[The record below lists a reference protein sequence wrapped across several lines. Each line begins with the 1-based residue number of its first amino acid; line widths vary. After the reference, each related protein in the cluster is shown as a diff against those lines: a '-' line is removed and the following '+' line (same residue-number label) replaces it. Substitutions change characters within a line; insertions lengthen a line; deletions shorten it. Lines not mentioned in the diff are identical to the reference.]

1 MFLKGE
7 FILKRL
13 IISALFSIILLIS
26 AISCS
31 TENPVGPLVPPSGQ
45 GNVFDQNKL
54 LGRGINLGNA
64 LEAPNEGEWGVT
76 LKAEYFTII
85 KNAGFNSVRIPIKW
99 SAHALT
105 NPPYTISSTFFSR
118 IDWAIDQALK
128 NNLAVIINIH
138 HYDEIMQS
146 PQLHK
151 ERFLLIWE
159 QIANRYKNYS
169 YKLFFEILNEPHSN
183 LTPALWNV
191 FMIEAVNKIR
201 ESNPNRTILIGLAD
215 WGGISS
221 LNQLVLPSNEN
232 NIILTFHYYGPF
244 QFTHQGAEWVNGSNA
259 WLGTAWNGT
268 LSEKNSIINE
278 FNYVVLWAASRNI
291 PVNLGEF
298 GAYSKA
304 DIDSRVRWTSF
315 IAGLC
320 KNYDISF
327 HYWEFCSGFGI
338 FDQSTGK
345 FIESLYRA
353 LIPIN
358 S

>member
-1 MFLKGE
+1 M
-7 FILKRL
+7 
-13 IISALFSIILLIS
+13 IS

-31 TENPVGPLVPPSGQ
+31 TENPVDPLVPPSGQ
-45 GNVFDQNKL
+45 GTVFDQNKL

-118 IDWAIDQALK
+118 VDWAIDQALK

-138 HYDEIMQS
+138 HYDEIMVS

-159 QIANRYKNYS
+159 QIASRYKNHS
-169 YKLFFEILNEPHSN
+169 YKVFFEILNEPHSN

-191 FMIEAVNKIR
+191 FMIEAVHKIR

-215 WGGISS
+215 WGGIGS
-221 LNQLVLPSNEN
+221 LNQLVLPANEN
-232 NIILTFHYYGPF
+232 NVILTFHYYNPF

-259 WLGTAWNGT
+259 WLGTSWNGT
-268 LSEKNSIINE
+268 QSEKNSIINE
-278 FNYVVLWAASRNI
+278 FNYIVLWAASRNI

-315 IAGLC
+315 MAELC

-327 HYWEFCSGFGI
+327 HYWEFCAGFGI
-338 FDQSTGK
+338 YDQSTGK

-353 LIPIN
+353 LIPLN

>member
-1 MFLKGE
+1 MFLKCE
-7 FILKRL
+7 FILKRVL
-13 IISALFSIILLIS
+13 ISASFTIILLIS

-31 TENPVGPLVPPSGQ
+31 TENPVDPLVPPSGQ
-45 GNVFDQNKL
+45 GTVFDQNKL

-118 IDWAIDQALK
+118 VDWAIDQALK

-138 HYDEIMQS
+138 HYDEIMVS

-159 QIANRYKNYS
+159 QIASRYKNHS

-191 FMIEAVNKIR
+191 FMIEAVHKIR

-215 WGGISS
+215 WGGIGS
-221 LNQLVLPSNEN
+221 LNQLVLPANEN
-232 NIILTFHYYGPF
+232 NVILTFHYYNPF

-259 WLGTAWNGT
+259 WLGTSWNGT
-268 LSEKNSIINE
+268 QSEKNSIINE
-278 FNYVVLWAASRNI
+278 FNYIVLWAASRNI

-304 DIDSRVRWTSF
+304 DNDSRVRWTSF
-315 IAGLC
+315 MAELC
-320 KNYDISF
+320 KNYEISF
-327 HYWEFCSGFGI
+327 HYWEFCAGFGI
-338 FDQSTGK
+338 YDQSTGK

-353 LIPIN
+353 LIPLN

>member
-1 MFLKGE
+1 MFLKCE
-7 FILKRL
+7 FILKRVL
-13 IISALFSIILLIS
+13 ISASFTIILLIS

-31 TENPVGPLVPPSGQ
+31 TENPVDPLVPPSGQ
-45 GNVFDQNKL
+45 GTVFDQNKL

-118 IDWAIDQALK
+118 VDWAIDQALK

-138 HYDEIMQS
+138 HYDEIMVS

-159 QIANRYKNYS
+159 QIASRYKNHS
-169 YKLFFEILNEPHSN
+169 YKVFFEILNEPHSN

-191 FMIEAVNKIR
+191 FMIEAVHKIR

-215 WGGISS
+215 WGGIGS
-221 LNQLVLPSNEN
+221 LNQLVLPANEN
-232 NIILTFHYYGPF
+232 NVILTFHYYNPF

-259 WLGTAWNGT
+259 WLGTSWNGT
-268 LSEKNSIINE
+268 QSEKNSIINE
-278 FNYVVLWAASRNI
+278 FNYIVLWAASRNI

-315 IAGLC
+315 MAELC

-327 HYWEFCSGFGI
+327 HYWEFCAGFGI
-338 FDQSTGK
+338 YDQSTGK

-353 LIPIN
+353 LIPLN